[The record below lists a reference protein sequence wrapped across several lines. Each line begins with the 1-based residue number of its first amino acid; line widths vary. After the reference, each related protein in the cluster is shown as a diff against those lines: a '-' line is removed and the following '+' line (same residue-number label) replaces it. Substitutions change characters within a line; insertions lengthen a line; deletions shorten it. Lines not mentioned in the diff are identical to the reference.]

1 MVVSLINA
9 YTCPH
14 QDFDLTEFIAFGDIY
29 PNALDHFC
37 AWVEEVGFL
46 LPFSY
51 PIQVLVPLFR
61 NEANML
67 KFPHCVSYDIKKQ
80 VAPLPLLCPGP

>member
-37 AWVEEVGFL
+37 AWVEEVGFFVAVF
-46 LPFSY
+46 LP
-51 PIQVLVPLFR
+51 
-61 NEANML
+61 
-67 KFPHCVSYDIKKQ
+67 H
-80 VAPLPLLCPGP
+80 PGPGATLSERGKHVEVPPLCLI